1 MRTVSVVIP
10 YYQSEAGV
18 LGRALRS
25 VEAQDLPADWRL
37 LVVVVDDGSPAPAK
51 RELDGFELTEPRYLK
66 LVEQKNAGVGA
77 ARNRGLDV
85 AIPESDAIAFLDSDD
100 IWPADHLRRAI
111 EALDAG
117 FDFYFTDNSRAGSH
131 DSYIW
136 SPYGARTAKLIAQL
150 SEKTGIIELPRDDMV
165 GCCLREFPC
174 QASTIVYRKTVVPD
188 LRFNTVLKSSGEDVL
203 FFTALL
209 ASANRIAF
217 DLDSIVVCGEGLNI
231 YFGHLGW
238 DAPRFLSIKVDQLL
252 TYRTLS
258 RSNFISTNNKAL
270 SDELVRALTDQ
281 LSYHLIRNMLK
292 KPKNAAREA
301 WRLART
307 DIGGLGAVLSAI
319 PKTIIAKLQGKPI
332 PVSAD

>member
-117 FDFYFTDNSRAGSH
+117 FDFYFTDNWRAGVHESH
-131 DSYIW
+131 IRS
-136 SPYGARTAKLIAQL
+136 SHVARTAMLIDGIN
-150 SEKTGIIELPRDDMV
+150 EKTGIIELPHDEIV
-165 GCCLREFPC
+165 GLCLLEFPC
-174 QASTIVYRKTVVPD
+174 QASTIVYRKTVAPL
-188 LRFNTVLKSSGEDVL
+188 LRFNTSTESSGEDVL
-203 FFTALL
+203 FFTELL
-209 ASANRIAF
+209 ARCRRVGF
-217 DLDSIVVCGEGLNI
+217 DPDSSVECGDGVNI
-231 YFGHLGW
+231 YFKNLGW
-238 DAPRFLSIKVDQLL
+238 DSPRYLSIITDQLILYRLLARAQFLSAANKNLSCE
-252 TYRTLS
+252 RT
-258 RSNFISTNNKAL
+258 
-270 SDELVRALTDQ
+270 SDLTDQ
-281 LSYHLIRNMLK
+281 LSYHFSRNLIKSPRK
-292 KPKNAAREA
+292 AIQQA
-301 WRLART
+301 WRLLRIDFAA
-307 DIGGLGAVLSAI
+307 GVMVLSRI
-319 PKTIIAKLQGKPI
+319 PKSALARLSQQFR
-332 PVSAD
+332 PVKAD